1 MTTKELD
8 QFFDLIVLAK
18 QIDYYSQTEMNFF
31 YDIYLAERQR
41 QLEIK
46 HFKKRP

>member
-1 MTTKELD
+1 MTTKELN

-41 QLEIK
+41 QLENK
-46 HFKKRP
+46 YNKKD

>member
-31 YDIYLAERQR
+31 YDIYL
-41 QLEIK
+41 
-46 HFKKRP
+46 

>member
-18 QIDYYSQTEMNFF
+18 EASYYSQTEMNFF
-31 YDIYLAERQR
+31 YDIYLAERQ
-41 QLEIK
+41 LEIK
-46 HFKKRP
+46 HFKKKP

>member
-1 MTTKELD
+1 MKIDLSK
-8 QFFDLIVLAK
+8 FFDLIVLAK
-18 QIDYYSQTEMNFF
+18 ETDYYSQTEMNFF

-46 HFKKRP
+46 HFQKRR

>member
-1 MTTKELD
+1 MKIDLN

-46 HFKKRP
+46 HFKKKP